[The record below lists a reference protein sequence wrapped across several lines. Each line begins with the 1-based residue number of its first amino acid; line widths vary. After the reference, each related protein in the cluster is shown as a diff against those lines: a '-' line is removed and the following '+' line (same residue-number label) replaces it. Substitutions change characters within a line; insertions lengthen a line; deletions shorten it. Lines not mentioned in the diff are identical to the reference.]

1 MGILKDR
8 IDDIQPSD
16 KKAEEVPEQDV
27 MTEEDAEIIDD
38 LEDIMSEKHMER
50 DMRHR
55 RRGNSIFSSLSLP
68 WDVCIWFS

>member
-38 LEDIMSEKHMER
+38 LKISCRK
-50 DMRHR
+50 
-55 RRGNSIFSSLSLP
+55 SI
-68 WDVCIWFS
+68 WNAICATGAE